1 MSKQHIYN
9 TSSIVSFWST
19 YACLAS
25 PKQYFRHSCQ
35 WLVGWFMVLSAI
47 FNNISAIS
55 RIYIYN
61 PWLYRGGHFYWWE
74 KPEKTSCVL
83 LYFFFWP
90 LCCLFF
96 DIRILIAPLV
106 SSNSFCVT
114 FTDIRIFF
122 IHVITCT
129 STSTSTYTL
138 VIRKESSD
146 SSHECIILDVIHHV
160 LIKNICTCAV

>member
-1 MSKQHIYN
+1 M
-9 TSSIVSFWST
+9 
-19 YACLAS
+19 LAWLHQ
-25 PKQYFRHSCQ
+25 KNIFAILVNCWLVYGVNRHFQQYFSYIKD
-35 WLVGWFMVLSAI
+35 LY
-47 FNNISAIS
+47 S
-55 RIYIYN
+55 RTIN

-90 LCCLFF
+90 LCCLFFF

-129 STSTSTYTL
+129 STSTL

-146 SSHECIILDVIHHV
+146 SSHKCIILDVIHHV